1 MTEFKGTNSEGPS
14 KPGKPES
21 DRARSPLD
29 PRSPG
34 FDKKLDGPVRPS
46 E

>member
-14 KPGKPES
+14 KPGKSES
-21 DRARSPLD
+21 DRARSPID